1 MQLDPNF
8 ILRLVRAKM
17 PFGKYKDRYIVDIPV
32 HYLEFLA
39 RDGFKDDTLGQYL
52 STMHEIKING
62 IEKVLEPFIRERRYQ
77 DSINAR

>member
-1 MQLDPNF
+1 MQPDPNF

-39 RDGFKDDTLGQYL
+39 REGFKNDTLGQFL
-52 STMHEIKING
+52 STMYEIKING
-62 IEKVLEPFIRERRYQ
+62 LEKILEPFIRERRFQ
-77 DSINAR
+77 DIENAR